1 MNHRMKI
8 WKETKQT
15 IDKQQGASKIVK
27 HVTDTRCSTDSRT
40 ARIIHRRCSVRKG
53 VLKNFAKFTEKHLCQ
68 TLLLNKV
75 ALKRL
80 WHRRFPVNFATFL
93 RAHFLQNSS
102 VWLLLHCILTA
113 KWHSVKYAIE
123 FTFSDVKI
131 LCTETRKNS
140 EICK

>member
-8 WKETKQT
+8 WKEAKQT
-15 IDKQQGASKIVK
+15 IDEQQGASKIVK
-27 HVTDTRCSTDSRT
+27 HVTDTRCSADSRT
-40 ARIIHRRCSVRKG
+40 ARSIHRRCSVRKS

-68 TLLLNKV
+68 SLLLNKV

-80 WHRRFPVNFATFL
+80 WHRCFPVNFATFL
-93 RAHFLQNSS
+93 RAHFLQNTS
-102 VWLLLHCILTA
+102 VRLLLHCILTA
-113 KWHSVKYAIE
+113 KWHSVKYAIK

-131 LCTETRKNS
+131 LCTEIRKNS